1 MRVERN
7 KKARRTTGPID
18 LSSPLLAG
26 PGAGNKTVDLGRAG
40 GSGRVAGREDIV
52 RVRLR
57 LLLTALGELPAQ
69 RPAVPPDWRPALR
82 RFLDGRCPP
91 GTLVLHGRSLPNRPL
106 VVEHLVVAP
115 RGLVVV
121 GPSFG
126 QVLHG
131 GYNHPAPTWRA
142 RESAARPNIALAVGT
157 ARAGDRRPALV
168 RETLRRCYALRSW
181 LAAGPWDG
189 VPVLAAVCGC
199 PAARASAQPWLMID
213 GLWLGTADQL
223 PDWLVS
229 EEFLDLPTRVELY
242 RSLAEQMPIA

>member
-1 MRVERN
+1 MNRPCWPGRAQAT
-7 KKARRTTGPID
+7 KPSTW
-18 LSSPLLAG
+18 AG
-26 PGAGNKTVDLGRAG
+26 AG

-52 RVRLR
+52 HVRLR

-69 RPAVPPDWRPALR
+69 RPAVPTDWRPALR

-121 GPSFG
+121 GHELRPGAAWWLQPPRSNVAG
-126 QVLHG
+126 QRIGRPPQYRLG
-131 GYNHPAPTWRA
+131 RRDGEGRGPPAG
-142 RESAARPNIALAVGT
+142 VGT
-157 ARAGDRRPALV
+157 RDTAPLLCAQVVAGGRA
-168 RETLRRCYALRSW
+168 
-181 LAAGPWDG
+181 WDG

-242 RSLAEQMPIA
+242 RSLTEQMPIA

>member
-52 RVRLR
+52 RVR
-57 LLLTALGELPAQ
+57 
-69 RPAVPPDWRPALR
+69 
-82 RFLDGRCPP
+82 PP

-242 RSLAEQMPIA
+242 RSLVEQMPIA

>member
-1 MRVERN
+1 MV
-7 KKARRTTGPID
+7 ATTTP
-18 LSSPLLAG
+18 
-26 PGAGNKTVDLGRAG
+26 
-40 GSGRVAGREDIV
+40 
-52 RVRLR
+52 
-57 LLLTALGELPAQ
+57 
-69 RPAVPPDWRPALR
+69 LR
-82 RFLDGRCPP
+82 RG
-91 GTLVLHGRSLPNRPL
+91 
-106 VVEHLVVAP
+106 
-115 RGLVVV
+115 
-121 GPSFG
+121 GP
-126 QVLHG
+126 
-131 GYNHPAPTWRA
+131 
-142 RESAARPNIALAVGT
+142 ESAARPNIALAVGT

-242 RSLAEQMPIA
+242 RSLTEQMPIA